1 MKKNISVI
9 TENVSKNNYV
19 AFVWHGIFLSLAS
32 NFMDVHTI
40 IPAMLLKAGA
50 SSIQLGLATT
60 IMIGGSSLMQIFFAR
75 SLSNKNHKKS
85 PLLFAINLRVLTL
98 FMLSFLLLKSGIF
111 PNCLLII
118 IIFIIITIFSFS
130 GSYASISY
138 IDIIGKSILNNRRKD
153 FFSFKQIIGSIGL
166 FLSALLVR
174 HLLRIYTYP
183 TNYSVLFFGAGFF
196 LFFASLGFWKIK
208 EVIVPVSKR
217 LGFKSFLKMVPL
229 EILKN
234 KNLKNYLLTINTL
247 GLTMSF
253 IPFMVL
259 FAKHNFGLNNKMIGN
274 ILFWKILGML
284 LTSIILYKKSKTFEY
299 KRLLRISL
307 LLGFSLPILALVFK
321 GNYFLYQLLF
331 FVAGVLLTS
340 FNVARNGVLVE
351 ISNNENRAIYT
362 GISGAGS
369 ILPTIFPLISG
380 IFITIFGYETTFIIL
395 SVIIGMGLFFIN
407 GLDCKIDDEDK
418 NEN

>member
-1 MKKNISVI
+1 MKKNITRLTKDI
-9 TENVSKNNYV
+9 SKHNYL

-50 SSIQLGLATT
+50 NSILLGLATT

-75 SLSNKNHKKS
+75 SLSNKSHKKQ
-85 PLLFAINLRVLTL
+85 PLLIAINLRVMAL
-98 FMLSFLLLKSGIF
+98 FMISFLLLKSELI
-111 PNCLLII
+111 PNYFLILI
-118 IIFIIITIFSFS
+118 LFIIITIFSFS

-138 IDIIGKSILNNRRKD
+138 IDIIGKSILNDRRKD
-153 FFSFKQIIGSIGL
+153 FFSFKQIIGSIGV
-166 FLSALLVR
+166 FFSALFVR
-174 HLLRIYTYP
+174 HLLRIYSYP
-183 TNYSVLFFGAGFF
+183 VNYSVLFLGAGLF
-196 LFFASLGFWKIK
+196 LFIASLGFWMIK
-208 EVIVPVSKR
+208 EIIVPIKTKID
-217 LGFKSFLKMVPL
+217 FKTFLKIVPK
-229 EILKN
+229 EIQKN
-234 KNLKNYLLTINTL
+234 RNLKNYLLLINTL

-253 IPFMVL
+253 IPFMIL

-274 ILFWKILGML
+274 ILFYKISGML

-299 KRLLRISL
+299 KKLLRVSL
-307 LLGFSLPILALVFK
+307 LLGFSLPILALIFK
-321 GNYFLYQLLF
+321 GNYSLYQLLF
-331 FVAGVLLTS
+331 FIAGIFLTS

-380 IFITIFGYETTFIIL
+380 IFINFLGYETTFVIL
-395 SVIIGMGLFFIN
+395 SIIIGIGLFFIN
-407 GLDCKIDDEDK
+407 GLNCKKI
-418 NEN
+418 

>member
-1 MKKNISVI
+1 MKKNI
-9 TENVSKNNYV
+9 TELTKNISKHNYL

-50 SSIQLGLATT
+50 NSILLGLATT

-75 SLSNKNHKKS
+75 SLSNKSHKKQ
-85 PLLFAINLRVLTL
+85 PLLIAINLRVMAL
-98 FMLSFLLLKSGIF
+98 FMISFLLLKSELI
-111 PNCLLII
+111 PNYFLILI
-118 IIFIIITIFSFS
+118 LFIIITIFSFS

-138 IDIIGKSILNNRRKD
+138 IDIIGKSILNDRRKD
-153 FFSFKQIIGSIGL
+153 FFSFKQIIGSIGV
-166 FLSALLVR
+166 FFSALFVR
-174 HLLRIYTYP
+174 HLLRIYSYP
-183 TNYSVLFFGAGFF
+183 VNYSVLFLGAGLF
-196 LFFASLGFWKIK
+196 LFIASLGFWMIK
-208 EVIVPVSKR
+208 EIIVPIKTKID
-217 LGFKSFLKMVPL
+217 FKTFLKIVPK
-229 EILKN
+229 EIQKN
-234 KNLKNYLLTINTL
+234 RNLKNYLLLINTL

-253 IPFMVL
+253 IPFMIL

-274 ILFWKILGML
+274 ILFYKISGML

-299 KRLLRISL
+299 KKLLRVSL
-307 LLGFSLPILALVFK
+307 LLGFSLPILALIFK
-321 GNYFLYQLLF
+321 GNYSLYQLLF
-331 FVAGVLLTS
+331 FIAGIFLTS

-380 IFITIFGYETTFIIL
+380 IFINFLGYETTFVIL
-395 SVIIGMGLFFIN
+395 SIIIGIGLFFIN
-407 GLDCKIDDEDK
+407 GLNCKKI
-418 NEN
+418 

>member
-1 MKKNISVI
+1 MEKNITELTKNIS
-9 TENVSKNNYV
+9 KHNYL

-50 SSIQLGLATT
+50 NSILLGLATT

-75 SLSNKNHKKS
+75 SLSNKSHKKQ
-85 PLLFAINLRVLTL
+85 PLLIAINLRVMAL
-98 FMLSFLLLKSGIF
+98 FMISFLLLKSELI
-111 PNCLLII
+111 PNYFLILI
-118 IIFIIITIFSFS
+118 LFIIITIFSFS

-138 IDIIGKSILNNRRKD
+138 IDIIGKSILNDRRKD

-166 FLSALLVR
+166 FFSALFVR
-174 HLLRIYTYP
+174 HLLRIYSYP
-183 TNYSVLFFGAGFF
+183 ANYSVLFLGAGLF
-196 LFFASLGFWKIK
+196 LFTASLGFWRIK
-208 EVIVPVSKR
+208 EIIIPIKAKID
-217 LGFKSFLKMVPL
+217 FKSFLKIVPK
-229 EILKN
+229 EIQKN
-234 KNLKNYLLTINTL
+234 RNLKNYLLLINTL

-253 IPFMVL
+253 IPFMIL

-274 ILFWKILGML
+274 ILFYKILGML
-284 LTSIILYKKSKTFEY
+284 LTSIVLYKKSKTFEY
-299 KRLLRISL
+299 KKLLRISL
-307 LLGFSLPILALVFK
+307 LLGFSLPILALIFK
-321 GNYFLYQLLF
+321 GNYSLYQFLF
-331 FVAGVLLTS
+331 FIAGIFLTS

-380 IFITIFGYETTFIIL
+380 IFINFLGYETTFVIL
-395 SVIIGMGLFFIN
+395 SIVIGMGLFFIN
-407 GLDCKIDDEDK
+407 GLNCKKI
-418 NEN
+418 

>member
-1 MKKNISVI
+1 MKKNITRLTKDI
-9 TENVSKNNYV
+9 SKHNYL

-50 SSIQLGLATT
+50 NSILLGLATT

-75 SLSNKNHKKS
+75 SLSNKSHKKQ
-85 PLLFAINLRVLTL
+85 PLLIAINLRVMAL
-98 FMLSFLLLKSGIF
+98 FMISFLLLKSELI
-111 PNCLLII
+111 PNYFLILI
-118 IIFIIITIFSFS
+118 LFIIITIFSFS

-138 IDIIGKSILNNRRKD
+138 IDIIGKSILNDRRKD
-153 FFSFKQIIGSIGL
+153 FFSFKQIIGSIGV
-166 FLSALLVR
+166 FFSALFVR
-174 HLLRIYTYP
+174 HLLRIYSYP
-183 TNYSVLFFGAGFF
+183 VNYSVLFLGAGLF
-196 LFFASLGFWKIK
+196 LFIASLGFWMIK
-208 EVIVPVSKR
+208 EIIVPIKTKID
-217 LGFKSFLKMVPL
+217 FKTFLKIVPK
-229 EILKN
+229 EIQKN
-234 KNLKNYLLTINTL
+234 RNLKNYLLLINTL

-253 IPFMVL
+253 IPFMIL

-274 ILFWKILGML
+274 ILFYKISGML

-299 KRLLRISL
+299 KKLLRISL
-307 LLGFSLPILALVFK
+307 LLGFSLPILALIFK
-321 GNYFLYQLLF
+321 GNYSLYQLLF
-331 FVAGVLLTS
+331 FIAGIFLTS

-380 IFITIFGYETTFIIL
+380 IFINFLGYETTFVIL
-395 SVIIGMGLFFIN
+395 SIIIGIGLFFIN
-407 GLDCKIDDEDK
+407 GLNCKKI
-418 NEN
+418 

>member
-111 PNCLLII
+111 PNYLLII

-174 HLLRIYTYP
+174 HLLRIYTY
-183 TNYSVLFFGAGFF
+183 
-196 LFFASLGFWKIK
+196 
-208 EVIVPVSKR
+208 
-217 LGFKSFLKMVPL
+217 
-229 EILKN
+229 
-234 KNLKNYLLTINTL
+234 
-247 GLTMSF
+247 
-253 IPFMVL
+253 
-259 FAKHNFGLNNKMIGN
+259 
-274 ILFWKILGML
+274 
-284 LTSIILYKKSKTFEY
+284 
-299 KRLLRISL
+299 
-307 LLGFSLPILALVFK
+307 
-321 GNYFLYQLLF
+321 
-331 FVAGVLLTS
+331 
-340 FNVARNGVLVE
+340 NVARNGVLVE

-362 GISGAGS
+362 GI
-369 ILPTIFPLISG
+369 LEREVFCQQ
-380 IFITIFGYETTFIIL
+380 Y
-395 SVIIGMGLFFIN
+395 
-407 GLDCKIDDEDK
+407 
-418 NEN
+418 